1 MLTKFLGSLLVATS
15 TNALD
20 LNTFAEVE
28 MGGMLN
34 SGTDASQRYVRNA
47 RSSEGNRA
55 SSLWGAGGDDIFE
68 IDDDSN
74 PGQDSASGYAKD
86 PWIMYDHKE
95 LPSGP
100 DIDNGSVR
108 IQDYGSVNNIKGITL
123 DMGCNAFTMMGGDA
137 YIKDLRRGANLK
149 DMKRCSGCQ
158 SWVYVP

>member
-1 MLTKFLGSLLVATS
+1 MLTKIIGSLLVATS
-15 TNALD
+15 TNALR
-20 LNTFAEVE
+20 LNTLAEVE
-28 MGGMLN
+28 MGGMLGA
-34 SGTDASQRYVRNA
+34 GTDASQRYLRNA
-47 RSSEGNRA
+47 RSRGGRVNN
-55 SSLWGAGGDDIFE
+55 LWGMGDSEDIFGDGGDKY
-68 IDDDSN
+68 
-74 PGQDSASGYAKD
+74 GQDENTGYVKD

-100 DIDNGSVR
+100 DIDQGSVR
-108 IQDYGSVNNIKGITL
+108 LQDYATVNNIKGLVL